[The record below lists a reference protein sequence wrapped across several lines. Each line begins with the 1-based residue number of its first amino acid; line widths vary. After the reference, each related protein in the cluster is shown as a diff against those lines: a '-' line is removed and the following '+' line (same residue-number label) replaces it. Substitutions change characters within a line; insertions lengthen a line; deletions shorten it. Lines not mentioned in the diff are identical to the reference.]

1 MGANGSLY
9 HFNGVGF
16 SKALNIVILSNTDLT
31 DMDAFSWDIGKAL
44 LN

>member
-1 MGANGSLY
+1 MPRTNDCKDLS
-9 HFNGVGF
+9 
-16 SKALNIVILSNTDLT
+16 IVILSNTDLT